1 MKFLRQMCAVVAVM
15 AVVVALGF
23 LWKNSSAASLVAD
36 DRGGRNQLAPPPNGA
51 PGAAPDNQRFDQK
64 GAGGISLSHIDD
76 LAQTLVVM
84 GALVTVVIVVDRSRR
99 KRSGRF
105 GQRPAT

>member
-1 MKFLRQMCAVVAVM
+1 MKFLRQMSAVVAVM

-36 DRGGRNQLAPPPNGA
+36 DRRRPDQQTAGPNGA
-51 PGAAPDNQRFDQK
+51 PKDGPKDQRFERR
-64 GAGGISLSHIDD
+64 GAGGISLSNLDD